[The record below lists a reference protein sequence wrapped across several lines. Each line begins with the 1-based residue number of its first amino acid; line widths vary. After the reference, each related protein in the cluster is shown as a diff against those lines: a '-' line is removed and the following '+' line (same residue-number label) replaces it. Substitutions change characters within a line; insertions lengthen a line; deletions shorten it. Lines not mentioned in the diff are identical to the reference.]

1 MAKMF
6 KFTRSEQIIIAVL
19 VFVLIFVNLGIYIIG
34 QKQQKQAVE
43 LESNI
48 KMAVPVQYDGLDS
61 KKQLLVHISGEVEMP
76 GIYRFPAGSRI
87 YQVFQRA
94 KIKPSGYV
102 EHLNLA
108 AYLTD
113 GQKIYVPEKR
123 GMNRNKNLSLANQAS
138 APRKININTST
149 VEELETLHG
158 IGPEYAR
165 RIIEYRNDKRFTT
178 IEEIMRIRG
187 IGLKRFQK
195 IKGKICVN

>member
-48 KMAVPVQYDGLDS
+48 KMAVPVQYDVLDS

-76 GIYRFPAGSRI
+76 GIYRFSAGSRI
-87 YQVFQRA
+87 YQALQRA

-108 AYLTD
+108 AYLID

-123 GMNRNKNLSLANQAS
+123 GMNRNKNLSLADQAS
-138 APRKININTST
+138 APRKININTATS
-149 VEELETLHG
+149 EELETLPG

-165 RIIEYRNDKRFTT
+165 RIIEYRNDKRFIT